1 MHKQTIN
8 DREQMP
14 RAPIAQM
21 KKDDIIKLSKGRCEH
36 GHNFLEHYSCYLQNK
51 AKNDELKIGFFDIE
65 ASNLRADFG
74 IVLCYC
80 IKNSWENKIVER
92 CITKQELKKDL
103 DKQVIVQ
110 LIEDFKLYDMIVGFY
125 STKFDVPFVRTR
137 ALVHNLAF
145 PEFGELFHRDAYY
158 MVRNK
163 FCLSSNRLENSCR
176 VLTGK
181 TDKTRIDSDHWL
193 HALQGEKKSL
203 DYIVEHCR
211 YDVLDLEKL
220 YNKVNPFTKMIKK
233 SM

>member
-1 MHKQTIN
+1 
-8 DREQMP
+8 MP
-14 RAPIAQM
+14 RAPIASM
-21 KKDDIIKLSKGRCEH
+21 KKEEIIKLSKGRCSH
-36 GHNFLEHYSCYLQNK
+36 GHNFLEHYSCYLQEK
-51 AKNDELKIGFFDIE
+51 QKNDTFKVGFFDIE

-80 IKNSWENKIVER
+80 IKNSWEDKIVER
-92 CITKQELKKDL
+92 CITKKELSKSL
-103 DKQVIVQ
+103 DKEVIKQ
-110 LIEDFKLYDMIVGFY
+110 LIEDFKQYDMIVGFY

-137 ALVHNLAF
+137 ALVHGLAF
-145 PEFGELFHRDAYY
+145 PEFGELYHRDAYY

-193 HALQGEKKSL
+193 HALQGQKASL
-203 DYIVEHCR
+203 DYIVEHCQ

-220 YNKVNPFTKMIKK
+220 YNKVTPFTKMVKK
-233 SM
+233 SL